1 MKFSVKAI
9 YPISAI
15 STSLC
20 ATNCRADRE
29 SAAMGVEYLFM
40 GDSGRN
46 YGQITE
52 GNYDFRHL
60 SISALIAKPELDE
73 ESGGYRQKNTVPI

>member
-1 MKFSVKAI
+1 MKSI
-9 YPISAI
+9 YPISI
-15 STSLC
+15 SILC
-20 ATNCRADRE
+20 ATNCRTGWE
-29 SAAMGVEYLFM
+29 SAAMEVEYLFM
-40 GDSGRN
+40 GDGSRN

-73 ESGGYRQKNTVPI
+73 ETGGYRERNTVPI